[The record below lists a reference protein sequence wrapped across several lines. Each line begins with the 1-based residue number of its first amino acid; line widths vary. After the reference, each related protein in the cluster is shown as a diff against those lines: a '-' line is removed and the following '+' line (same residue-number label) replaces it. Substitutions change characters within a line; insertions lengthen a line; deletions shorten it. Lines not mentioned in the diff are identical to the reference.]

1 MAYTKLIAVRTN
13 FYQEDEDSDDES
25 DSREEDVNE
34 MRAFMNM
41 FMDLVGIFHED
52 QNPIMDCKNGDG
64 KITAF
69 SFYSYSLLFII
80 YWGNHFRYIFWYD
93 VWTSVGYW

>member
-13 FYQEDEDSDDES
+13 FYQEEEDSDDET
-25 DSREEDVNE
+25 DPREEDVNE

-52 QNPIMDCKNGDG
+52 QHPIMDCKNGDG
-64 KITAF
+64 EECV
-69 SFYSYSLLFII
+69 LN
-80 YWGNHFRYIFWYD
+80 G
-93 VWTSVGYW
+93 